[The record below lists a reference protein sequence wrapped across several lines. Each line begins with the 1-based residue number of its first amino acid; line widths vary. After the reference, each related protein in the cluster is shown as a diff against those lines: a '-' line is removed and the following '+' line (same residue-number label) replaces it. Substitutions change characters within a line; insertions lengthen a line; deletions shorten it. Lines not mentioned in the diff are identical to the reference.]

1 MTFFYDLNK
10 KLDSI
15 RATPEVKTQ
24 QLNEQASPLTQIL
37 NERSTG
43 DYSAVKAAAGKDIGK
58 PGKNFDKIAAGAA
71 KRYGS
76 EEAGKRVAGAVL
88 NKLRHPKEGMGFL
101 GEKDV
106 EEAYNPNSVGA
117 ENRRGLDASHA
128 ANLRKKAAAGDA
140 KAQAALQHLKDKKE
154 RMSNDFTSRMERES
168 AGMDESA
175 LQAAFGK
182 KKYGDQGMKALQKAG
197 RDNASDKT
205 MSKIRNRYDKYDES
219 MDEASKPD
227 FLDIDKD
234 GNTTEPMKSAAR
246 GMKEGGIPMTP
257 KQQKFAKLA
266 KPFDKITFADKIV
279 GAKKEVDEML
289 GQVAADAMKKAV
301 RGRDQ
306 DMEEASTGNAFDYK
320 NFKQPEKQK
329 PTSFVHKGTYGT
341 EYDGDRE
348 DARAIATKKRA
359 AADAGQG
366 SRGRGRPKKG
376 ASVDTGEVMKPDF
389 SAFGDKVKLKP
400 HTGKITKH
408 KMVGEDDLDPKDQG
422 EYDQEGD
429 MAKDSIKTVV
439 RHAQALEKIL
449 GDDDNLPEWVQSKL
463 AKIESMMTAVDD
475 YMQNQQDDETDI
487 EIEMDEESTN
497 TRDSRAERAGRKVA
511 KDIEYDEKKKDGIHG
526 KKRSSEDD
534 TAERAGKKV
543 TKDIEYDEKKDKKK
557 KEVDETTSSGSVA
570 TSDSAAP
577 KSSGGMS
584 YGKGIYDSLNREL
597 EGMISE
603 SMSINMSMN
612 NDDNG
617 PSRNLTVTA
626 TDEDATALAS
636 ILRMAGMGGGNDHM
650 PHMNNGVVQPDDV
663 KIIDFDDGTDDLA
676 AELSNELH
684 SDHDSDHSDTCP
696 TCGSSDCG
704 CDNSDTMDEA
714 YGDTD
719 ATENEPNWP
728 TDAEGSDDAM
738 MYSGGIDGPKSTG
751 QSTVPVIASQE
762 DRQHAYEDAAAL
774 RRMMEMAGLPVSEAA
789 APGSNTVQDPAQQ
802 AQAST
807 AASSGMKPSIG
818 GAALKGQT
826 AVKPSIGGAALK
838 GQTAVKPATKLA
850 TPQHVDEPVK
860 PVKEDQMAHSL
871 MRELHN
877 FKY

>member
-10 KLDSI
+10 RLDSI
-15 RATPEVKTQ
+15 RATPEVTNQ
-24 QLNEQASPLTQIL
+24 QLNEQASPLTQVL

-58 PGKNFDKIAAGAA
+58 PGKNFSKIAAGAA

-341 EYDGDRE
+341 EYDGDKE
-348 DARAIATKKRA
+348 DAKAIATKKRA

-475 YMQNQQDDETDI
+475 YMQNQQDDDMDVEMDV
-487 EIEMDEESTN
+487 EMDEESTH

-526 KKRSSEDD
+526 KRRSGEDD
-534 TAERAGKKV
+534 KAEKAGKKV

-570 TSDSAAP
+570 TGGSAAP

-603 SMSINMSMN
+603 SMNINMSMN
-612 NDDNG
+612 NDSHGG
-617 PSRNLTVTA
+617 PSRSLTVTA

-650 PHMNNGVVQPDDV
+650 PHMNNGVVQPDEIKV
-663 KIIDFDDGTDDLA
+663 IDFDDGTDDLA

-684 SDHDSDHSDTCP
+684 SDHDSNDSETCS

-704 CDNSDTMDEA
+704 CNDSDTMDEA

-719 ATENEPNWP
+719 ETLNSPDWP
-728 TDAEGSDDAM
+728 TDAEGTDDAM
-738 MYSGGIDGPKSTG
+738 MYSGGLDGPKSTG
-751 QSTVPVIASQE
+751 QTTIPVIASQQ

-774 RRMMEMAGLPVSEAA
+774 RRMMEMAGLPVAEAA
-789 APGSNTVQDPAQQ
+789 PPV
-802 AQAST
+802 
-807 AASSGMKPSIG
+807 
-818 GAALKGQT
+818 
-826 AVKPSIGGAALK
+826 
-838 GQTAVKPATKLA
+838 KLA
-850 TPQHVDEPVK
+850 TPQHVDEPVSPASAAATPGKKPVVKPVTKSATPQAVDEPVK

>member
-341 EYDGDRE
+341 EYDGDKE
-348 DARAIATKKRA
+348 DAKAIATKKRA

-475 YMQNQQDDETDI
+475 YMQNQQDDDMDVEMDV
-487 EIEMDEESTN
+487 EMDEESTH

-526 KKRSSEDD
+526 KRRSGEDD
-534 TAERAGKKV
+534 KAEKAGKKV

-570 TSDSAAP
+570 TGGSAAP

-603 SMSINMSMN
+603 SMNINMSMN
-612 NDDNG
+612 NDSHGG
-617 PSRNLTVTA
+617 PSRSLTVTA

-650 PHMNNGVVQPDDV
+650 PHMNNGVVQPDEIKV
-663 KIIDFDDGTDDLA
+663 IDFDDGTDDLA

-684 SDHDSDHSDTCP
+684 SDHDSNDSETCS

-704 CDNSDTMDEA
+704 CNDSDTMDEA

-719 ATENEPNWP
+719 ETLNSPDWP
-728 TDAEGSDDAM
+728 TDAEGTDDAM
-738 MYSGGIDGPKSTG
+738 MYSGGLDGPKSTG
-751 QSTVPVIASQE
+751 QTTIPVIASQQ

-774 RRMMEMAGLPVSEAA
+774 RRMMEMAGLPVAEAA
-789 APGSNTVQDPAQQ
+789 PPV
-802 AQAST
+802 
-807 AASSGMKPSIG
+807 
-818 GAALKGQT
+818 
-826 AVKPSIGGAALK
+826 
-838 GQTAVKPATKLA
+838 KLA
-850 TPQHVDEPVK
+850 TPQHVDEPVSPASAAATPGKKPVVKPVTKSATPQAVDEPVK
-860 PVKEDQMAHSL
+860 PVKEDQMAYSL